1 MTSPEQKDS
10 CIKRE
15 ESKNKTEEE
24 NSSPQK
30 VQKMETEINDDK
42 SDQYLDFNLITRKWR
57 VKFYKLNSQGQW
69 DDNGIGFVFCASKIN
84 ESNEKMNKLIMLNEL
99 TEEEMFNIDLVK
111 NGIEFNYQRSTIMTW
126 KTEEGDDDDLAIS
139 FQEKDGLIEIYR
151 TIALCQEKEIKMEN
165 LLEEVNGAV
174 NFLEVSVQNLPNL
187 SKIINPEMSEMRFS
201 DFIKELENS
210 NYDLIIKL
218 GEILINEE
226 KKIENLKTSASSN
239 IDIKNNEENNN
250 ININNI

>member
-42 SDQYLDFNLITRKWR
+42 SEQYLDFNLITRKWR

-151 TIALCQEKEIKMEN
+151 TIALCQGKEIKMEN

-226 KKIENLKTSASSN
+226 KKNRKF
-239 IDIKNNEENNN
+239 KNKCFFKYRYKEQRRK
-250 ININNI
+250 